1 MHYFLFLSIC
11 VATAASPGPAVF
23 LAIKN
28 GLTHGFKRTLFAI
41 LGNLTALFIMMA
53 ISAAG
58 LGALILASASLFNLL
73 KIVGGLYLIYLGIKL
88 LRSKP
93 LKIAVDTT
101 VIPSAPVPLL
111 SLYRE
116 AFLVSSTNPKAIAFC
131 TALFPQFIRPTEPMA
146 SQFLILA
153 FTFAGCSLFFL
164 SLYAALAAKLRPQL
178 AKEAVLGWFNRV
190 TGLAFV
196 GFGVGLLAG
205 VRAK

>member
-1 MHYFLFLSIC
+1 MYFLFLSIC
-11 VATAASPGPAVF
+11 IATAASPGPAVF

-28 GLTHGFKRTLFAI
+28 GLTHGFKRAVFAI
-41 LGNLTALFIMMA
+41 MGNLTALFLMMG

-58 LGALILASASLFNLL
+58 LGALILASTSLFNLL
-73 KIVGGLYLIYLGIKL
+73 KIAGGLYLLYLGIKL

-93 LKIAVDTT
+93 IKIALNQSQSNET
-101 VIPSAPVPLL
+101 VPLL

-131 TALFPQFIRPTEPMA
+131 TALFPQFIDPSQAMI
-146 SQFLILA
+146 SQFAVLA
-153 FTFAGCSLFFL
+153 GTFGACSFCFL

-178 AKEAVLGWFNRV
+178 AKESVLRWFNRL
-190 TGLAFV
+190 TGLAFM
-196 GFGVGLLAG
+196 GFGIGLLAG